1 MEQIIRFPGGSLA
14 SRHSAIPFRDQII
27 RLFEDNNYSRIII
40 DLSDTEI
47 ISGSFADECI
57 GILVRIYGWDA
68 VKSKIRLS
76 DTSPTKPNMVGF
88 STISFKLFGLLRSF
102 WYRSKKPSLSYTLC
116 LSCIL
121 SFEVGNPTELQC
133 HLCEDIQ

>member
-68 VKSKIRLS
+68 VKSKIRLINGNGQDDRS
-76 DTSPTKPNMVGF
+76 IAKAILDRKNESELMLHHRF
-88 STISFKLFGLLRSF
+88 SLAYKRLNR
-102 WYRSKKPSLSYTLC
+102 
-116 LSCIL
+116 
-121 SFEVGNPTELQC
+121 
-133 HLCEDIQ
+133 

>member
-27 RLFEDNNYSRIII
+27 RLFEDNNYSKIII

-57 GILVRIYGWDA
+57 GILVKIYGWDA
-68 VKSKIRLS
+68 VKSKIRLINGNGQADRSIAKAILDRKNES
-76 DTSPTKPNMVGF
+76 DEF
-88 STISFKLFGLLRSF
+88 SLNQGALTPRFRLIPKFRDYSTDGLDKKFGGRSVV
-102 WYRSKKPSLSYTLC
+102 
-116 LSCIL
+116 
-121 SFEVGNPTELQC
+121 FE
-133 HLCEDIQ
+133 